1 MSYDENWIVEC
12 IHALKGHVMNFQ
24 PANIF
29 KKTGCI
35 VFWGSAT
42 NKKLPFSNPMF
53 SKQTDVPDFILT
65 SCATF

>member
-29 KKTGCI
+29 KKTGCM
-35 VFWGSAT
+35 VFFGGAPQIK
-42 NKKLPFSNPMF
+42 NYLFEPDVFK
-53 SKQTDVPDFILT
+53 TD
-65 SCATF
+65 